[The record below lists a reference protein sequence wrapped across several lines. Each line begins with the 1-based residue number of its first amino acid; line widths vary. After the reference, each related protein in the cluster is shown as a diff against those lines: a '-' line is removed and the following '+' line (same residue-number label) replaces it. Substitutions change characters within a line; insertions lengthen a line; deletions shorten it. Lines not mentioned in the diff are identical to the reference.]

1 MTTVALV
8 YTRKPVAWW
17 LFKPAKVSSYIHDD
31 PNWINVRPG
40 ADRIVRQS
48 WPLYDPRSPLEQD
61 PGWPGRIERV
71 HGAVVQVHEPQ
82 AAAQHVEREAVPIM
96 LLAALLLTLPYN
108 WQAPGAI
115 VVLALVAAWIAV
127 APRFLGCVWSAKEAM
142 GIRAPWIVTTRQL
155 YKRVERMEVKS

>member
-17 LFKPAKVSSYIHDD
+17 LFKPAKVMAYVLD
-31 PNWINVRPG
+31 PPHWIEVQPG
-40 ADRIVRQS
+40 ADRLVRKS
-48 WPLYDPRSPLEQD
+48 WPLFDDRAELEND
-61 PGWPGRIERV
+61 LGWPGRIERV
-71 HGAVVQVHEPQ
+71 HGAVVQVHEPT
-82 AAAQHVEREAVPIM
+82 ASAHHVEREAIPLM
-96 LLAALLLTLPYN
+96 LLTALLLTLPYN

-115 VVLALVAAWIAV
+115 VVLALVGLWMAV

-155 YKRVERMEVKS
+155 YRHVAKLEVKA